1 MVIRKVAISAKIGK
15 LWKITAFYI
24 KLTKMRNVDNYDEY
38 NRLVNII
45 SWIYQREEQDIQN
58 TNKHVDF
65 IKFEQEIKEV
75 LQRK

>member
-1 MVIRKVAISAKIGK
+1 MVIRKVSISAKTGK

-24 KLTKMRNVDNYDEY
+24 KLAKMHNVNNYEEY

-45 SWIYQREEQDIQN
+45 SWIYQREEQEVQN

-65 IKFEQEIKEV
+65 IKFEQELKQV